1 MRRILTFI
9 GSYSYASA
17 RTVFGGTW
25 NAHTF
30 EDSSF
35 EFIFLWYFHAA
46 LLCICS
52 LITVIYTTFRRIFRH
67 VHHFDVVWI
76 SSLLL

>member
-1 MRRILTFI
+1 MINMNEMALIFI

-30 EDSSF
+30 EARSF
-35 EFIFLWYFHAA
+35 EFIIIVVF
-46 LLCICS
+46 I
-52 LITVIYTTFRRIFRH
+52 H
-67 VHHFDVVWI
+67 VTILFYLSFTILGMDKTI
-76 SSLLL
+76 L